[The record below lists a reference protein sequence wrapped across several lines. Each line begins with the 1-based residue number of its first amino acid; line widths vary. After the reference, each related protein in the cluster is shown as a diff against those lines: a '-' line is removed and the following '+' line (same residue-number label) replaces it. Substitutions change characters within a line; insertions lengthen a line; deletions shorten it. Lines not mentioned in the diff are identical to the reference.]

1 MKTAWREVHD
11 KCGVFGIV
19 SRDSHVASTIYDGL
33 LSLQHRGQESC
44 GMATFD
50 GNEIRIHK
58 EMGLVSEVFNERIL
72 QYLLGKRGI
81 GHIRYSTTGSST
93 IENAQPFYYRAA
105 KMPLA
110 VGLNGNITNYE
121 LLREELEKRGHV
133 LSSTTDTE
141 VIAHL
146 LGNELEKTSDMG
158 KALRGLMGKLEG
170 AYSLVI
176 LTGRGH
182 VIGLRDP
189 LGFRPLCIGRRNG
202 DHIIASES
210 AALDAI
216 GASFEREV
224 RPGEAIIIGNGLE
237 AKRLASSPS
246 TAHCMFEWVYFARPD
261 SVIGGQLVGE
271 VRERLGR
278 MLGKLYP
285 LKVDLVVPIPDSGR
299 SAAFGYSL
307 ETGVKFGEAL
317 IKNRYVWRT
326 FILPSQA
333 KRANS
338 VRLKLNPVRQMI
350 QGKRIAVVDDS
361 LVRGTTLRKI
371 TSLLRNAGAEEV
383 HILLS
388 CPPILSPC
396 YMGVNF
402 PTYQELAAHN
412 KTIEQIRQ
420 ELGADSLN
428 YMSIEKLVEAIG
440 LPRKS
445 ICLACLT
452 GEYPVKIHSPSR
464 V

>member
-1 MKTAWREVHD
+1 MREAFD

-19 SRDSHVASTIYDGL
+19 SSNSHVASTIYDGL

-50 GNEIRIHK
+50 GTELRVHRA
-58 EMGLVSEVFNERIL
+58 MGLVSEVFDEKTL

-81 GHIRYSTTGSST
+81 GHIRYSTMGGST

-105 KMPLA
+105 RMALA

-121 LLREELEKRGHV
+121 LLRAELEARGHV

-146 LGNELEKTSDMG
+146 LGDELDNTGSLA
-158 KALRGLMGKLEG
+158 KALRALMQKLEG
-170 AYSLVI
+170 AYSLII
-176 LTGRGH
+176 LTSKGH
-182 VIGLRDP
+182 VIGVRDP
-189 LGFRPLCIGRRNG
+189 LGFRPLCMGRRG
-202 DHIIASES
+202 SDVIIASES

-216 GASFEREV
+216 GASFEREI
-224 RPGEAIIIGNGLE
+224 RPGEAVIIGNRVE
-237 AKRLASSPS
+237 ARQLVSSPR

-261 SVIGGQLVGE
+261 SVLAGRLVGE

-278 MLGKLYP
+278 ALGELYP
-285 LKVDLVVPIPDSGR
+285 LNVDLVVPIPDSGR
-299 SAAFGYSL
+299 SAAYGYSL
-307 ETGVKFGEAL
+307 ATGVRFGEAL

-326 FILPSQA
+326 FIMPSQT

-338 VRLKLNPVRQMI
+338 VRLKLNPIKQMI
-350 QGKRIAVVDDS
+350 RGKRIAVVDDS
-361 LVRGTTLRKI
+361 LVRGTTLKKI
-371 TSLLRNAGAEEV
+371 AQLVREAGAAEV

-388 CPPILSPC
+388 CPPIISPC

-412 KTIEQIRQ
+412 KSIEQVRQ
-420 ELGADSLN
+420 ELGVDSLN

-440 LPRKS
+440 LPRERL
-445 ICLACLT
+445 CLACLT
-452 GEYPVKIHSPSR
+452 GDYPVKIHSPAR
-464 V
+464 M

>member
-1 MKTAWREVHD
+1 MRREAFD

-19 SRDSHVASTIYDGL
+19 SGDSHVASTIYDGL

-50 GNEIRIHK
+50 GSELRVHRA
-58 EMGLVSEVFNERIL
+58 MGLVSEVFDEKVL

-105 KMPLA
+105 RMALA

-121 LLREELEKRGHV
+121 LLRAELEARGHV

-146 LGNELEKTSDMG
+146 LGNELDKTSDLA
-158 KALRGLMGKLEG
+158 KALKGVMQKLEG
-170 AYSLVI
+170 AYSLII
-176 LTGRGH
+176 LTGKGH
-182 VIGLRDP
+182 VVGVRDP
-189 LGFRPLCIGRRNG
+189 LGFRPLCMGRRGG
-202 DHIIASES
+202 DFIIASES

-216 GASFEREV
+216 GANFEREV
-224 RPGEAIIIGNGLE
+224 KPGEVVILGDKARARQLI
-237 AKRLASSPS
+237 ASPK

-261 SVIGGQLVGE
+261 SVIGGRLVGE

-278 MLGKLYP
+278 ALGQLYP

-307 ETGVKFGEAL
+307 ATGVKFGEAL

-326 FILPSQA
+326 FIMPSQT

-338 VRLKLNPVRQMI
+338 VRLKLNPVKQMI
-350 QGKRIAVVDDS
+350 QGKKVAVVDDS

-371 TSLLRNAGAEEV
+371 ARLLRDAGAAEV

-388 CPPILSPC
+388 CPPIVSPC

-412 KTIEQIRQ
+412 KSIEQIRQ
-420 ELGADSLN
+420 ELGVESLN
-428 YMSIEKLVEAIG
+428 YMTVEKLVEAIG
-440 LPRKS
+440 LPKQS
-445 ICLACLT
+445 LCLACLT
-452 GEYPVKIHSPSR
+452 GDYPVKIHSPSR